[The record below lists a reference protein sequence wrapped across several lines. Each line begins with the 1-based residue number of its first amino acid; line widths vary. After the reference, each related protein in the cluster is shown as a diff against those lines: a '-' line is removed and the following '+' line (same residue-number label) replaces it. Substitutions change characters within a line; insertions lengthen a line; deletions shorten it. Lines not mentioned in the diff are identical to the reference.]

1 MPAVISKYL
10 DGRIIRRDN
19 VSKGV
24 LAAAVLLYGCKIGYP
39 IVLKVCGGGGGGA
52 EGGKDNKGPDGG
64 PRRPSGESN
73 DNNNTKGSTAIA
85 VVAGGGKRSSAGKRT
100 RAAGPGINREFLIQL
115 KKLLRLM
122 VPGFWTPEVGLLS
135 MHTVALICRT
145 FMSIFVAT
153 MEGKMVKFI
162 VRRDVPNFGLML
174 FKWLLCALPA
184 TFLNSMI
191 RYLENKLAL
200 AFRTRLVNHA
210 YGMYFKDQ
218 TYYRVSNMD
227 GRIENADHRLTDDIT
242 AFTSSVAHLYS
253 HLTKP
258 LFDCALI
265 ALTLARSSKQ
275 MGAAVVPGPLLAIV
289 VISITGQ
296 ILRMLSPKFGSL
308 VAVEADRKAYL
319 RHIHSRVIT
328 NAEEIAFYG
337 GHKVEMIHLQ
347 NAYQSLVRHMNSI
360 FSQRLWY
367 VVLEQFLMK
376 YVWSGTGMIVVSLPI
391 ITSSRIAEL
400 NDSPDGGVSER
411 TQYLTTARNLLASGA
426 DAVERLMTSYKEIVE
441 LAGYTYRVG
450 AMLDVFNDV
459 SKCKYRRNGLANG
472 KVHKMLPKLH
482 YNKDGQLVIRGKTTL
497 YFGAVS
503 VT

>member
-1 MPAVISKYL
+1 MPTVISKYL

-52 EGGKDNKGPDGG
+52 DGGKGDKGPDGGKGDKGPDGG

-85 VVAGGGKRSSAGKRT
+85 AVAGGGGGKRSSSGKRT

-191 RYLENKLAL
+191 RYLECKLAL
-200 AFRTRLVNHA
+200 AFR
-210 YGMYFKDQ
+210 
-218 TYYRVSNMD
+218 
-227 GRIENADHRLTDDIT
+227 
-242 AFTSSVAHLYS
+242 
-253 HLTKP
+253 
-258 LFDCALI
+258 
-265 ALTLARSSKQ
+265 
-275 MGAAVVPGPLLAIV
+275 
-289 VISITGQ
+289 
-296 ILRMLSPKFGSL
+296 
-308 VAVEADRKAYL
+308 
-319 RHIHSRVIT
+319 
-328 NAEEIAFYG
+328 
-337 GHKVEMIHLQ
+337 
-347 NAYQSLVRHMNSI
+347 
-360 FSQRLWY
+360 
-367 VVLEQFLMK
+367 
-376 YVWSGTGMIVVSLPI
+376 
-391 ITSSRIAEL
+391 
-400 NDSPDGGVSER
+400 
-411 TQYLTTARNLLASGA
+411 
-426 DAVERLMTSYKEIVE
+426 
-441 LAGYTYRVG
+441 
-450 AMLDVFNDV
+450 
-459 SKCKYRRNGLANG
+459 
-472 KVHKMLPKLH
+472 
-482 YNKDGQLVIRGKTTL
+482 
-497 YFGAVS
+497 
-503 VT
+503 